1 MNPPERSEDTVTPER
16 PEDTVTPGRAASS
29 APPASAGA
37 PAPPA
42 GLVPGLIFI
51 GLVVAVLSSLGAPLV
66 PDLATVYGVSLATA
80 QWTLTIAFLVS
91 AVATP
96 IMGRVGDGPHR
107 REMVLGGLV
116 VVCLGGVLAA
126 LPATFP
132 VLLVGRAL
140 QGVGLGLTPLAIATA
155 RGALPP
161 DRSGPAVS
169 ILSITTV
176 AGVGLGY
183 PLTGLIVELAGVHAA
198 FWFGAAMS
206 AAAVV
211 IAFLVV
217 PAPVNAA
224 RTTLDMVGAALL
236 AGALGCLL
244 LAISEGPQWGWTSL
258 VVLSLLAAAL
268 VLGWA
273 WVLFEGRT
281 AHPLVQ
287 LSSLRDRGVLTAD
300 VTAVLAGV
308 GMYLLLSLVTRY
320 MQTPR
325 SSGYGLGSSV
335 LVTGLVLI
343 PFSATSLLARRI
355 AAGLLHHLTPAR
367 VLALSCV
374 PALAAVLV
382 LAFDRAGLGQLLA
395 VMGIAGLGVGCVF
408 AVMPGLIVAS
418 VAADQTGSAIS
429 FNQVLRLIGYAT
441 GSALSAVILAAFTP
455 GTSAFPTDQ
464 GYTTAALLAG
474 LLWVITGVCVLVLPG
489 RRSSSRPTGAPQSA
503 PAGAAARR

>member
-1 MNPPERSEDTVTPER
+1 MSATGRSAQA
-16 PEDTVTPGRAASS
+16 AASRR
-29 APPASAGA
+29 PASDQ
-37 PAPPA
+37 PTDPPPPSRF
-42 GLVPGLIFI
+42 LVPGLVFI

-66 PDLATVYGVSLATA
+66 PDLAKVYGVSLSTA

-107 REMVLGGLV
+107 RGMVLGGLA
-116 VVCLGGVLAA
+116 VVCVGGVLAA
-126 LPATFP
+126 LPASFP
-132 VLLVGRAL
+132 VLLTGRAL

-155 RGALPP
+155 RGALPA

-183 PLTGLIVELAGVHAA
+183 PLTGLIVKLAGIHAA

-206 AAAVV
+206 AVALV
-211 IAFLVV
+211 IAYLVV
-217 PAPVNAA
+217 PAPVGAG
-224 RTTLDMVGAALL
+224 RTTLDLVGAAVL
-236 AGALGCLL
+236 AGTLGCLL
-244 LAISEGPQWGWTSL
+244 LAISEGPEWGWTSP
-258 VVLSLLAAAL
+258 VVLSLLVAAV
-268 VLGWA
+268 VLGWVWA
-273 WVLFEGRT
+273 VFERRT
-281 AHPLVQ
+281 TDPLVQ
-287 LSSLRDRGVLTAD
+287 LSSLRDRNVLSAD
-300 VTAVLAGV
+300 VTAVFAGI

-355 AAGLLHHLTPAR
+355 AAGLVHHLTPAR

-374 PALAAVLV
+374 PALAAVLI
-382 LAFDRAGLGQLLA
+382 LAFDRAGLVPLLV
-395 VMGIAGLGVGCVF
+395 VMGVAGLGVGCVF
-408 AVMPGLIVAS
+408 AVMPGLIVTS
-418 VAADQTGSAIS
+418 VPAEQTGSAIS

-441 GSALSAVILAAFTP
+441 GSALSAVILQAFTDGSNP
-455 GTSAFPTDQ
+455 LPADR
-464 GYTTAALLAG
+464 GYTVAALLGAA
-474 LLWVITGVCVLVLPG
+474 LWVVTGICVLLLPG
-489 RRSSSRPTGAPQSA
+489 RSATSRPSRTPDPQ
-503 PAGAAARR
+503 PAAAPPGCS

>member
-1 MNPPERSEDTVTPER
+1 MNAAEPSDHTVS
-16 PEDTVTPGRAASS
+16 PGRSTSAAS
-29 APPASAGA
+29 PAA
-37 PAPPA
+37 PAAPA

-66 PDLATVYGVSLATA
+66 PDLARVYGVSLSTA

-107 REMVLGGLV
+107 REMVLGGLA
-116 VVCLGGVLAA
+116 VVCVGGILAA
-126 LPATFP
+126 LPASFP
-132 VLLVGRAL
+132 VLLIGRAC

-155 RGALPP
+155 RSALPAG
-161 DRSGPAVS
+161 RSESAVS

-183 PLTGLIVELAGVHAA
+183 PLTGLIVELAGIHAA

-206 AAAVV
+206 AAAIV

-217 PAPVNAA
+217 PSPVAAA
-224 RTTLDMVGAALL
+224 RTKLDVVGAVLL

-258 VVLSLLAAAL
+258 EVVSLLVAAL

-273 WVLFEGRT
+273 WVVFEGRT

-300 VTAVLAGV
+300 VTAVFAGV

-325 SSGYGLGSSV
+325 SAGYGLGSSV

-355 AAGLLHHLTPAR
+355 AARLLQHLTPAE
-367 VLALSCV
+367 VLALSCA

-382 LAFDRAGLGQLLA
+382 LAFDRAGLMQLLV

-418 VAADQTGSAIS
+418 VAAEQTGSAIS

-441 GSALSAVILAAFTP
+441 GSALSAVILAAFTH

-474 LLWVITGVCVLVLPG
+474 LLWVVTGVCVLVLPG
-489 RRSSSRPTGAPQSA
+489 RGGSSRPTGAPTVPPTGV
-503 PAGAAARR
+503 PADR